1 MTAILFERTGGFM
14 GGRLS
19 LTLDLDSLPP
29 PQAETLRGLL
39 ETCDFF
45 SLPESPANPPAPD
58 EFIYSITVTTDTIT
72 HTIQTSDTAMD
83 ESVRPLVEELGR
95 LARMKK

>member
-1 MTAILFERTGGFM
+1 MTTILYERTGGFM
-14 GGRLS
+14 GRNVF

-39 ETCDFF
+39 ETSNFF
-45 SLPESPANPPAPD
+45 SLPESPATPPAPD
-58 EFIYSITVTTDTIT
+58 EFNYSITVNTDMIE

-83 ESVRPLVEELGR
+83 ESLRPLVDELGR
-95 LARMKK
+95 LARKK

>member
-1 MTAILFERTGGFM
+1 M
-14 GGRLS
+14 GRNVF

-39 ETCDFF
+39 ETSNFF
-45 SLPESPANPPAPD
+45 SLPESPATPPAPD
-58 EFIYSITVTTDTIT
+58 EFIYSITVNTDMIE

-83 ESVRPLVEELGR
+83 ESLRPLVDELGR
-95 LARMKK
+95 LARKK